1 MIFFSSVTLTAS
13 PPHDGYLLAYQPD
26 AGDQPLRHVAFHRR
40 VPHRCGRA
48 ELDARGFEF
57 PGRGFDP
64 FPSDHSYTVRK
75 NGDRGAFA
83 VLPARK
89 RESEPRKLVAG
100 IHLRRQDLV
109 PRRDLYI
116 LYLHGAEQF
125 MHLLRSLDVQDRR
138 IGIDRPTFDDRNSL
152 PRVGKLDAAVVAC
165 RNELVQRGCLHFA
178 DRLLVDQV
186 RSGVGA
192 NPWSGGRC
200 GGGGEQQR
208 QKNEAFHRTGMLYG
222 G

>member
-13 PPHDGYLLAYQPD
+13 PMTGISWRTSPMPGTSHCVMWLSTEESPIVVVVRNSMRVASNFP
-26 AGDQPLRHVAFHRR
+26 AGVLIRSRPTTRTRSER
-40 VPHRCGRA
+40 T
-48 ELDARGFEF
+48 E
-57 PGRGFDP
+57 
-64 FPSDHSYTVRK
+64 TVER
-75 NGDRGAFA
+75 

-125 MHLLRSLDVQDRR
+125 IHLLRSLDVQDRR